1 MAREKDDWRLTN
13 QEGYLREATLTWKR
27 YHAPHET
34 WDHDHCEFCWAKFMD
49 TSRFDDES
57 REQHADILSA
67 GYTPAPP
74 NPRFGSAWICPTCF
88 EDFRERFSWTVVSD
102 DSEASG

>member
-27 YHAPHET
+27 YHALHET

-49 TSRFDDES
+49 GDLFEDARRFIAANPDVLTAGYATTAEHERGADYRWICRRCFDDF
-57 REQHADILSA
+57 ADLFQWRI
-67 GYTPAPP
+67 
-74 NPRFGSAWICPTCF
+74 
-88 EDFRERFSWTVVSD
+88 V
-102 DSEASG
+102 EAD